1 MHPELHKYSQAIYL
15 AKGIAILLIVIGHYS
30 PYLPEYPMPDYWRV
44 LHHVLDTFI
53 MSFFMFLSGFL
64 FAASSQIFNHAP
76 YYSII
81 KNKAQRLL
89 IPFISVSL
97 IACGAKLL
105 IGSFYGL
112 THPVNFES
120 FKNMLL
126 NPFHSFEPI
135 LWFLYV
141 LFEIFVVFS
150 ISRYFI
156 KNELILLGFYIVLPL
171 LPPVDMFMIGTLFCY
186 LPVFTLGFISFKYG
200 IFNNRTVILGNISF
214 TLFIILII
222 SNYFIGY
229 QGIAQRMFRL
239 LIGVAGS
246 IFWFAAAMQLAKY
259 HNKIVEFLKFVGLYT
274 MAIYLFHSQFM
285 VAIQIFLLQVVK
297 LSYPG
302 FLGMALIAIIIGLSL
317 PILLEKYLLQRYSLV
332 ARLVLGA
339 KK

>member
-1 MHPELHKYSQAIYL
+1 MNPELHKYSQAIYV
-15 AKGIAILLIVIGHYS
+15 AKGIAITLIVIGHYS
-30 PYLPEYPMPDYWRV
+30 PYLPDYPMPDYWRL
-44 LHHVLDTFI
+44 LHHGIDTFI

-64 FAASSQIFNHAP
+64 FAGSSQVFNDAP

-81 KNKAQRLL
+81 KSKAKRLL
-89 IPFISVSL
+89 IPFISISM
-97 IACGAKLL
+97 IACCSKLI

-112 THPVNFES
+112 THPVTISS

-126 NPFHSFEPI
+126 NPFQSFEPI

-150 ISRYFI
+150 ISRYI
-156 KNELILLGFYIVLPL
+156 TNNILILLGVYIILSL
-171 LPPVDMFMIGTLFCY
+171 LPPVDIFMIGTLFCY
-186 LPVFTLGFISFKYG
+186 LPVFTIGFISFRYG
-200 IFNNRTVILGNISF
+200 IFNNQGVGLGIISLSF
-214 TLFIILII
+214 FIILII
-222 SNYFIGY
+222 SNYFINY
-229 QGIAQRMFRL
+229 QGIAQRCFRL

-246 IFWFAAAMQLAKY
+246 IFWFSTAIQIGKNN
-259 HNKIVEFLKFVGLYT
+259 NKIIELMKYVGIYT

-302 FLGMALIAIIIGLSL
+302 FLGMALVTIIIGLSF
-317 PILLEKYLLQRYSLV
+317 PILLEKYCLNRYSIV
-332 ARLVLGA
+332 AQLVLGA